1 MIMISLYDILKAM
14 RLGAAAVEDLLAAL
28 FAEAVHVVKD
38 FFLQDSEEYDLQDS
52 DGYDLYYRR

>member
-1 MIMISLYDILKAM
+1 MISLYDILKAM

-28 FAEAVHVVKD
+28 FAEAIHTVQD
-38 FFLQDSEEYDLQDS
+38 YFLQDSEEYDLQDS